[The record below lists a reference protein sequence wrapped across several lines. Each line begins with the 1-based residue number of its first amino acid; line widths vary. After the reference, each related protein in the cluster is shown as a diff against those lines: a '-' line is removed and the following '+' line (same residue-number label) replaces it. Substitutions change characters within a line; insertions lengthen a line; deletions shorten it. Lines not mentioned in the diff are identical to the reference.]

1 MQNGSSPPSPGR
13 TPAVECRD
21 VWKVFGPRANEALAA
36 VRAGGIGKSEALE
49 RYNAVIGVAG
59 ASLTVARGEIFCIMG
74 LSGSGKS
81 TLVRHING
89 LIAPTAGE
97 VLIDGEPIGTKS
109 PAELRRLRAEKIG
122 MVFQSFA
129 LLPHRTVLDN
139 AAFPLELRGLDRAE
153 REAIARKALAEVQ
166 LTEWAEHLPA
176 QLSGGMQQ
184 RVGLAR
190 ALAGDPQILLMDEP
204 FGALDPLIR
213 RQMQD
218 QFLELSRRHQKT
230 TIFITHDLEEAM
242 RLGSRIAIMRDGAI
256 IQIGS
261 PSEIVR
267 KPADRYVADFVSGL
281 SRMKLLR
288 AGDIMRPVGDGSVGE
303 RWPRAKAD
311 SALED
316 LVGLAIDS
324 EQPIVV
330 LGADGRPA
338 GLIDRQ
344 ALLRGLSGRVAH
356 G

>member
-1 MQNGSSPPSPGR
+1 MQNGSSPPPPGSP
-13 TPAVECRD
+13 PVVECRD
-21 VWKVFGPRANEALAA
+21 VWKVFGPRATEALAA
-36 VRAGGIGKSEALE
+36 VRAGSLGKTEALE

-59 ASLTVARGEIFCIMG
+59 ASLTVQRGEIFCIMG

-89 LIAPTAGE
+89 LIAPTSGE

-129 LLPHRTVLDN
+129 LLPHRSVLEN

-153 REAIARKALAEVQ
+153 RETIARRALAEVQ

-218 QFLELSRRHQKT
+218 QFLDLSRRHQKT

-242 RLGSRIAIMRDGAI
+242 RLGTRIAIMRDGAI
-256 IQIGS
+256 VQIGS
-261 PSEIVR
+261 PAEIVR

-288 AGDIMRPVGDGSVGE
+288 AGDIMRPVEVGGVDAA
-303 RWPRAKAD
+303 WPRANAD

-338 GLIDRQ
+338 GIVDRQ
-344 ALLRGLSGRVAH
+344 ALLRGLSGRAVH